1 MTMREIFIGSMKTID
16 FLTHNCQR
24 KDVSFMWIQSI
35 YSKFE
40 LCADCRFKAKI
51 SQKRND
57 KIFYLL
63 ENEICQKC
71 KENIYSKPKVRLKNE
86 L

>member
-1 MTMREIFIGSMKTID
+1 MREIFIGTIKTID
-16 FLTHNCQR
+16 FLTHDNQR
-24 KDVSFMWIQSI
+24 KDVSFMYIQSI

-51 SQKRND
+51 SQRRND
-57 KIFYLL
+57 KIFYLI

-71 KENIYSKPKVRLKNE
+71 KKNVYSKSTCEVKK
-86 L
+86 